1 MSAVIG
7 SAPSNETQD
16 EMRARLQA
24 DAMALNGLVREG
36 GRVKLAKKPPV
47 SNGLRVLP
55 VVVIALVGLLSFK
68 MIGLVSEGG
77 YTFPFGRD
85 GNQHPFANFGQAI
98 ANWKGNPYID
108 PLVTGAIPGE
118 EKKEEPAK
126 STEADDKAKMAQAAP
141 DTAGKPEETKPEE
154 AKPGDAK
161 PADGEVA
168 AKPDKPNAMPDNAL
182 AGSPAMPTQVP
193 AGLPSESERALMMRL
208 QQRRET
214 LEKRSQE
221 IDIREGLLEA
231 AEKRLEDRII
241 DLQKAEAGTEMEGE
255 SSIAPAPDTK
265 AAPGAPAAATA
276 SKKHD
281 PKQTI
286 RNLVTVYETMRPK
299 EAARVF
305 ETLDEVVLIEVVRQI
320 APRKMAEI
328 MAAMD
333 PAAAAKLTV
342 ALAKDSGARA
352 KRAPVADSSLP
363 AGELPRL
370 PAKTA
375 PPAAS
380 APAP

>member
-1 MSAVIG
+1 MPAPKG
-7 SAPSNETQD
+7 SMPPSETQE
-16 EMRARLQA
+16 EMRLRIQA
-24 DAMALNGLVREG
+24 DAAALNGLVREN
-36 GRVKLAKKPPV
+36 GRLKLSQKPAV
-47 SNGLRVLP
+47 STGLRVLP
-55 VVVIALVGLLSFK
+55 LVTIALVGLLSFK
-68 MIGLVSEGG
+68 TIGIVNEGG
-77 YTFPFGRD
+77 YAFPFGRD
-85 GNQHPFANFGQAI
+85 GNQHPFANFGHAI
-98 ANWKGNPYID
+98 ASWKGNPYVD
-108 PLVTGAIPGE
+108 PLVTGALPGG

-126 STEADDKAKMAQAAP
+126 PAEDDKPQMAEAEPGSGDPEAK
-141 DTAGKPEETKPEE
+141 KPEDMKEGE
-154 AKPGDAK
+154 AKPAE
-161 PADGEVA
+161 GEAA
-168 AKPDKPNAMPDNAL
+168 AKPDKPDALPDNAL
-182 AGSPAMPTQVP
+182 AGSPAVPTQVP

-231 AEKRLEDRII
+231 AEKRLEDRIA
-241 DLQKAEAGTEMEGE
+241 DLQKAELGDDGADET
-255 SSIAPAPDTK
+255 AV
-265 AAPGAPAAATA
+265 AAPSPDGKAVPAQPGAAVS

-328 MAAMD
+328 MASMD

-342 ALAKDSGARA
+342 ALAKDSSTRT
-352 KRAPVADSSLP
+352 KRAPVADNSLP

-370 PAKTA
+370 PANTA
-375 PPAAS
+375 PPAAT